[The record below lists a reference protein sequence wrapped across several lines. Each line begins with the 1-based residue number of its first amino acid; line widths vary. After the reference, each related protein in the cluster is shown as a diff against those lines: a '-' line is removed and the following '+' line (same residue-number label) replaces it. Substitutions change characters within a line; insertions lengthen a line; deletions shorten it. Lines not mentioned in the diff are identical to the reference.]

1 MARLAAS
8 LSPVIRI
15 VSPIAAIR
23 SD

>member
-1 MARLAAS
+1 MARLAVS

-15 VSPIAAIR
+15 MSPIAAIR

>member
-15 VSPIAAIR
+15 MSPIAAIR